1 MSQSSKQK
9 IFRQQM
15 AAMLQNKIDA
25 NIQPCPVCGAN
36 IKIDLA
42 TINGFGE
49 TIPFRSVYGNKLI
62 PRFSETF
69 YPCGCKLVYD
79 RLENKAVR
87 TSKREASE

>member
-25 NIQPCPVCGAN
+25 NIRPCPVCGAN
-36 IKIDLA
+36 IKIDNA
-42 TINGFGE
+42 STNQYGESIWIRTMFGD
-49 TIPFRSVYGNKLI
+49 KLI
-62 PRFSETF
+62 PRFGETF
-69 YPCGCKLVYD
+69 YPCGCKLTYD

-87 TSKREASE
+87 ETKRGRP